1 MDLAKDCSWQR
12 FRREL
17 EGASLLGG
25 LCTWLLW
32 RLGLENGTG
41 KLGTETMGITS
52 STIDC
57 PPLDEAKCEVFA
69 HGYKL

>member
-12 FRREL
+12 FQREL

-25 LCTWLLW
+25 LSTGLLW

-41 KLGTETMGITS
+41 KLGMETMS
-52 STIDC
+52 SQDCSGTIWAC
-57 PPLDEAKCEVFA
+57 FSWRF
-69 HGYKL
+69 